1 MAKKTSQ
8 GRTGSGAGARAGKK
22 LKVRRETIRDLD
34 AKKSGKNVKGGWGV
48 IAGLTGAC
56 KTAACETAD
65 CKGTL
70 VGCGVLIG

>member
-8 GRTGSGAGARAGKK
+8 GRTGSGAGAKASKK

-34 AKKSGKNVKGGWGV
+34 AKKSGKNVKGGGW
-48 IAGLTGAC
+48 GLTGAC